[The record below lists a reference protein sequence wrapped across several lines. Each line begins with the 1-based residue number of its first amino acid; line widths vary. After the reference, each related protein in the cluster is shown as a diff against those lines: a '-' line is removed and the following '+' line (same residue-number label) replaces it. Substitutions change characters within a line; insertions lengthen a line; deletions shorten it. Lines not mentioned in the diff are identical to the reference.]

1 MKYPVITG
9 STASGKT
16 ALAVALASDLD
27 GEIISADSRQIYTG
41 MDIGTGKDLEEYGSV
56 PYHLIDIAPAGYKYN
71 LFEYLRDAREA
82 MDNILARGKVPV
94 VCGGTGMYLEALVRG
109 THLPEVPINENL
121 RSELSGKSLE
131 ELSGILKTMKNLH
144 NSTDIDTAKR
154 AIRAIEIQ
162 TYYHENPD
170 AARDVTPGIPD
181 ERAVI
186 VGVDIDRETRRRR
199 ISDRLH
205 ARIKAGMIDEV
216 KALLDSGIAPEDLIY
231 YGLEY
236 KFVTSYITGQMSLER
251 MTESLEIAIHQF
263 AKRQMTW
270 FRGMERRGFKIHWL
284 PYDMPAK
291 QFVSEVKILL
301 AP

>member
-9 STASGKT
+9 PTASGKT

-121 RSELSGKSLE
+121 QIG
-131 ELSGILKTMKNLH
+131 
-144 NSTDIDTAKR
+144 R
-154 AIRAIEIQ
+154 A
-162 TYYHENPD
+162 H
-170 AARDVTPGIPD
+170 V
-181 ERAVI
+181 
-186 VGVDIDRETRRRR
+186 
-199 ISDRLH
+199 
-205 ARIKAGMIDEV
+205 
-216 KALLDSGIAPEDLIY
+216 
-231 YGLEY
+231 
-236 KFVTSYITGQMSLER
+236 
-251 MTESLEIAIHQF
+251 
-263 AKRQMTW
+263 
-270 FRGMERRGFKIHWL
+270 
-284 PYDMPAK
+284 
-291 QFVSEVKILL
+291 
-301 AP
+301 

>member
-9 STASGKT
+9 PTASGKT

-205 ARIKAGMIDEV
+205 ARISHSSC
-216 KALLDSGIAPEDLIY
+216 L
-231 YGLEY
+231 
-236 KFVTSYITGQMSLER
+236 SLFF
-251 MTESLEIAIHQF
+251 SIFQVL
-263 AKRQMTW
+263 
-270 FRGMERRGFKIHWL
+270 
-284 PYDMPAK
+284 
-291 QFVSEVKILL
+291 
-301 AP
+301 